1 MNGAFRGLMAATA
14 AVLVLA
20 GQLEAQESGRTHEVR
35 TGDTLWELAAR
46 YLSDPFRWP
55 EIFELNARVV
65 EDPHWI
71 YPGESLRLPGAG
83 DAPAGRAAGRVAART
98 GDGTDPAGRTAR
110 AADPQARG
118 ADQEGDAR
126 RSFGDPGQFPDGSV
140 FRADPSAP
148 SYGQLSIAETEP
160 RPVVSMSD
168 FHGAPILA
176 DRNTFVMS
184 GTTHRV
190 VAEAHPAIRLPRA
203 ARLNDE
209 VVLHLTGVAVGEG
222 DYLKAVQWGRSM
234 GEAGRVLRTVGA
246 VRVTRTYQ
254 APDSVRAVV
263 THIFGDY
270 RVGDPVL
277 VAEEYTIV
285 PGVMPEPEDDGVVGA
300 VLGFTEDQ
308 TLLGTG
314 ERLFLDIGSANG
326 VQVGDVF
333 AIFSVDEPAAET
345 AFVEDRVTTVIVV
358 HASEATSTA
367 RVTAVRDV
375 GMRPGAPVR
384 RIERMPQ

>member
-1 MNGAFRGLMAATA
+1 MNGAIRGLTAATA
-14 AVLVLA
+14 AMLMLA
-20 GQLEAQESGRTHEVR
+20 VPLEAQESDQTHEVR
-35 TGDTLWELAAR
+35 TGETLWELASR

-55 EIFELNARVV
+55 EIFELNTRVI

-71 YPGESLRLPGAG
+71 YPGEELVLPGARDG
-83 DAPAGRAAGRVAART
+83 SAGRAAGRVAARA
-98 GDGTDPAGRTAR
+98 GDGADPPGRTADG
-110 AADPQARG
+110 AAHG
-118 ADQEGDAR
+118 ADQEVDAR
-126 RSFGDPGQFPDGSV
+126 RSFGDPGQFPEGSV

-160 RPVVSMSD
+160 RPVVSRSD

-176 DRNTFVMS
+176 DRRSFAMS

-209 VVLHLTGVAVGEG
+209 VVLHLTDVEVGEG
-222 DYLKAVQWGRSM
+222 DYLNAVQWGRSM
-234 GEAGRVLRTVGA
+234 GQAGHVLRTVGT
-246 VRVTRTYQ
+246 VRVSRTFQ

-263 THIFGDY
+263 VQIFGDY
-270 RVGDPVL
+270 RVGDAVV

-285 PGVMPEPEDDGVVGA
+285 PGVMQEPESDGVVGT

-314 ERLFLDIGSANG
+314 ERLFLDLGSADG

-333 AIFSVDEPAAET
+333 AVFSADEPAAET
-345 AFVEDRVTTVIVV
+345 AYVEDRVTTVLVV
-358 HASEATSTA
+358 HASETTSTA
-367 RVTAVRDV
+367 RVTQVRDA

-384 RIERMPQ
+384 RIARMPE

>member
-1 MNGAFRGLMAATA
+1 MNGAFRGLTAATA
-14 AVLVLA
+14 ALLMLA
-20 GQLEAQESGRTHEVR
+20 GPLTAQESGRTHEVR

-55 EIFELNARVV
+55 EIFQLNTRVI

-83 DAPAGRAAGRVAART
+83 DAADAAGRAAART
-98 GDGTDPAGRTAR
+98 GDGADQAGRAGREADRMVAR
-110 AADPQARG
+110 V
-118 ADQEGDAR
+118 DQEGDPR
-126 RSFGDPGQFPDGSV
+126 RSFGEPGQFPDGSV

-168 FHGAPILA
+168 FYSAPILA
-176 DRNTFVMS
+176 DRSSFVMS

-209 VVLHLTGVAVGEG
+209 VVLHLNGVEIEEG

-234 GEAGRVLRTVGA
+234 GQAGHVLRTVGA
-246 VRVTRTYQ
+246 VRVSRTFQ
-254 APDSVRAVV
+254 SPDSVRAVV
-263 THIFGDY
+263 MRIFGDY
-270 RVGDPVL
+270 RVGDPVI

-285 PGVMPEPEDDGVVGA
+285 PGVMPEPESDGVVGS

-314 ERLFLDIGSANG
+314 EQLFLDLGSSNG
-326 VQVGDVF
+326 VQAGDVF
-333 AIFSVDEPAAET
+333 AIFSANEPAAET
-345 AFVEDRVTTVIVV
+345 AFVEDRLTTVLVV
-358 HASEATSTA
+358 HASETTSTA
-367 RVTAVRDV
+367 RVTEVRDA
-375 GMRPGAPVR
+375 GMRPGVAVR
-384 RIERMPQ
+384 RIERMPE